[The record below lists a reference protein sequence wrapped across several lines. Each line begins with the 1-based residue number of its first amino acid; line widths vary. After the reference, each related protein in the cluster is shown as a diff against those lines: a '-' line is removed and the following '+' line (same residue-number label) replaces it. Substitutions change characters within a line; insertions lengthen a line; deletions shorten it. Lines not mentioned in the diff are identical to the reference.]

1 MKINVGILVSYD
13 YEFLKNSIPTVYEHA
28 DTITLAIDEGL
39 RTWKGGT
46 FTIDPSIFT
55 WIETFDTQNKITIY
69 RDNFY
74 IPELSPVDNDTRER
88 NMLAARMGDGWTV
101 QLDADEY
108 FIDFKGFVHFLKT
121 SPSAKGMA
129 TQVSALWITLFKQ
142 VEDGI
147 LYVKNPE
154 PFQLAT
160 NQPDYK
166 KCRNTR
172 QFKVIAPFFVLHQS
186 WARTEGEL
194 TKKLSNWGHVDDFN
208 IEEYITFWKGL
219 NKSNYATVRNF
230 HPMNGKWWKALDFA
244 EGKGIQEVLA
254 NLKNNLPPIN
264 HFWIFTKNLGQKFK
278 FKRFF

>member
-13 YEFLKNSIPTVYEHA
+13 YELLKNAIPPIYEHA

-69 RDNFY
+69 RDDFY
-74 IPELSPVDNDTRER
+74 TPELSPLENETRER
-88 NMLAARMGDGWTV
+88 NMLAARMGEGWTI

-108 FIDFKGFVHFLKT
+108 FINFKGLVDFLKKNR
-121 SPSAKGMA
+121 SFKGRP

-147 LYVKNPE
+147 LYIKNPE
-154 PFQLAT
+154 PFPLAT
-160 NQPDYK
+160 NNPDYK
-166 KCRNTR
+166 KGRNTR
-172 QFKVIAPFFVLHQS
+172 QYRVIVPFLVLHQS
-186 WARTEGEL
+186 WARTEEEIA
-194 TKKLSNWGHVDDFN
+194 KKLANWGHANDFN
-208 IEEYITFWKGL
+208 TNEYVAFWKGL
-219 NKSNYATVRNF
+219 NKDNYAAARNF
-230 HPMNGKWWKALDFA
+230 HPMNPKWWTKLEFA
-244 EGKGIQEVLA
+244 EGGGIQEVLA
-254 NLKNNLPPIN
+254 NLKNNLPKIN
-264 HFWIFTKNLGQKFK
+264 HFRIFTKNLGQKFK